1 MGKMGGKQ
9 DIFITSD
16 NLHKGFKNSV
26 KPNVSLCPMVNQSK
40 NFQFSAPLYKAKPI
54 KEKSL
59 SNSFSPSVINV

>member
-40 NFQFSAPLYKAKPI
+40 KLSIFSSSI
-54 KEKSL
+54 
-59 SNSFSPSVINV
+59 